1 MKMQRISIFTIKLI
15 ILMVLPLTS
24 FAQEDPEIQEIQ
36 EIQEKN
42 VNDTIIVK
50 QKYGLR
56 LGGDIG
62 KLVRS
67 FIDEDYKGFEI
78 SGDYRLTRKL
88 YLAGELGIEERTI
101 RNDYLDVTANGSYFK
116 AGIDY
121 NMYGN
126 WLDMENLIYT
136 GLRVGA
142 STFSQNLNSYK
153 IYTTDQY
160 YPPFSSL
167 DSQDFKGLSAIWIE
181 LVIGVKAEVL
191 TNLFVGFDVQLK
203 GMIAEDQPSNLENLY
218 VPGFNRTF
226 DSGRFGF
233 GFGYN
238 VSYLIPIFKKNKK
251 IPVEN

>member
-1 MKMQRISIFTIKLI
+1 MQRISIFIISLI
-15 ILMVLPLTS
+15 VLMVLPLTS
-24 FAQEDPEIQEIQ
+24 FSQEIEEQ
-36 EIQEKN
+36 N
-42 VNDTIIVK
+42 VNDTITVK

-62 KLVRS
+62 KLTRS
-67 FIDEDYKGFEI
+67 FIDDDYQGFEI
-78 SGDYRLTRKL
+78 SADYRLTQKL
-88 YLAGELGIEERTI
+88 YLAGEIGIEENTV

-121 NMYGN
+121 NLYVN

-136 GLRVGA
+136 GLRVGVSA
-142 STFSQNLNSYK
+142 FSQNLNSYT

-160 YPPFSSL
+160 YDAPFASTDLKEYS
-167 DSQDFKGLSAIWIE
+167 GLSAIWAE
-181 LVIGVKAEVL
+181 FVIGIKAE
-191 TNLFVGFDVQLK
+191 TFNNLFIGFNVQLK
-203 GMIAEDQPSNLENLY
+203 SLLAEDQPNNFENLY
-218 VPGFNRTF
+218 IPGFNKTF

-251 IPVEN
+251 IAVED

>member
-1 MKMQRISIFTIKLI
+1 MQRISIFITNLV
-15 ILMVLPLTS
+15 LLLVLPLST
-24 FAQEDPEIQEIQ
+24 FAQENQDIIKDP
-36 EIQEKN
+36 

-56 LGGDIG
+56 LGGDVG

-67 FIDEDYKGFEI
+67 FIDDDYKGFEI
-78 SGDYRLTRKL
+78 SGDYRLTQKL
-88 YLAGELGIEERTI
+88 YFAGELGTEERSMK
-101 RNDYLDVTANGSYFK
+101 NDYLDVTATGSYFK

-121 NMYGN
+121 NMYRN

-153 IYTTDQY
+153 VYTTDQY
-160 YPPFSSL
+160 YDTPFTSSDL
-167 DSQDFKGLSAIWIE
+167 QEYKGLSAVWIE
-181 LVIGVKAEVL
+181 FIVGIKAEIV
-191 TNLFVGFDVQLK
+191 TNLFIGINAQLK
-203 GMIAEDQPSNLENLY
+203 GLVAEDEPNNFENLFI
-218 VPGFNRTF
+218 PGFNRTF

-251 IPVEN
+251 ITVED

>member
-1 MKMQRISIFTIKLI
+1 MKMQRISIFIISLI
-15 ILMVLPLTS
+15 MLMVLPLTS
-24 FAQEDPEIQEIQ
+24 FAQEDIAVDQEDT
-36 EIQEKN
+36 
-42 VNDTIIVK
+42 VNDTIVVK

-62 KLVRS
+62 KLARS
-67 FIDEDYKGFEI
+67 FIDEDYTGFEI
-78 SGDYRLTRKL
+78 SGDYRLTQKL
-88 YLAGELGIEERTI
+88 YLAGELGTEESTI
-101 RNDYLDVTANGSYFK
+101 RNEYLDVTAKGNYFK

-121 NMYGN
+121 NLYKN

-136 GLRVGA
+136 GLRVGV

-153 IYTTDQY
+153 VYTTDQY
-160 YPPFSSL
+160 YGTPFTSSDL
-167 DSQDFKGLSAIWIE
+167 QEYKGLSAIWVE
-181 LVIGVKAEVL
+181 FVVGVKAELV
-191 TNLFVGFDVQLK
+191 TNLFLGVNVQVK
-203 GMIAEDQPSNLENLY
+203 GMIAEDEPDNFENLL

-251 IPVEN
+251 ISVEE

>member
-1 MKMQRISIFTIKLI
+1 MKMQHRLIFIINLI

-24 FAQEDPEIQEIQ
+24 FAQEDPEVQV
-36 EIQEKN
+36 KN
-42 VNDTIIVK
+42 VNDTIVVK

-67 FIDEDYKGFEI
+67 FIDDDYKGFEI
-78 SGDYRLTRKL
+78 SGDYRLTSKL
-88 YLAGELGIEERTI
+88 YLAGELGIEERSI
-101 RNDYLDVTANGSYFK
+101 KNDYLDVTSNGSYFK

-121 NMYGN
+121 NMYTN

-142 STFSQNLNSYK
+142 STFSQNLNRYT
-153 IYTTDQY
+153 IYNTDQY
-160 YPPFSSL
+160 NPPFSSTEL
-167 DSQDFKGLSAIWIE
+167 KEYKGLSAIWLE
-181 LVIGVKAEVL
+181 MVIGVKAEAF
-191 TNLFVGFDVQLK
+191 TNLFVGFNVQLK
-203 GMIAEDQPSNLENLY
+203 GMVAEDEPSNFENLY

-251 IPVEN
+251 IAVGD

>member
-1 MKMQRISIFTIKLI
+1 MKMQRISTFITSLI

-24 FAQEDPEIQEIQ
+24 LAQTQQDGN
-36 EIQEKN
+36 K
-42 VNDTIIVK
+42 NDTITVK

-67 FIDEDYKGFEI
+67 FVDDDYKGFEI
-78 SGDYRLTRKL
+78 AADYRLTQKL
-88 YLAGELGIEERTI
+88 YLAGELGSEENTV
-101 RNDYLDVTANGSYFK
+101 RNDYLDVTAKGSYFK

-121 NMYGN
+121 NLYRN

-142 STFSQNLNSYK
+142 STFSQGLNSYTV
-153 IYTTDQY
+153 YTTDQY
-160 YPPFSSL
+160 YAPPFTSTDL
-167 DSQDFKGLSAIWIE
+167 QEYKGLSAIWIE
-181 LVIGVKAEVL
+181 MVIGAKAEL
-191 TNLFVGFDVQLK
+191 FTNLFIGANVQVK
-203 GMIAEDQPSNLENLY
+203 GMISQDQPSNFENLY

-238 VSYLIPIFKKNKK
+238 ISYLIPIYKKNKK
-251 IPVEN
+251 ISIED

>member
-1 MKMQRISIFTIKLI
+1 MQRISIFIINLI

-24 FAQEDPEIQEIQ
+24 FAQEDPEIQA
-36 EIQEKN
+36 KK

-56 LGGDIG
+56 LGGDVG
-62 KLVRS
+62 KLIRS

-78 SGDYRLTRKL
+78 TGDYRLTQKL
-88 YLAGELGIEERTI
+88 YLAGELGIEERSI
-101 RNDYLDVTANGSYFK
+101 RNDYLDVTASGSYFK

-126 WLDMENLIYT
+126 WLDMENMIYT
-136 GLRVGA
+136 GVRVGA
-142 STFSQNLNSYK
+142 STFSQNLNSYT

-160 YPPFSSL
+160 YDPPFSSSDL
-167 DSQDFKGLSAIWIE
+167 QEYKGLSAIWVE
-181 LVIGVKAEVL
+181 LVIGIKAEVL
-191 TNLFVGFDVQLK
+191 TNLFVGINGQLK
-203 GMIAEDQPSNLENLY
+203 GMVAEDQPTNFENLY

-251 IPVEN
+251 IAVEN

>member
-1 MKMQRISIFTIKLI
+1 MQHRLIFIINLI

-24 FAQEDPEIQEIQ
+24 FAQEDPEVQV
-36 EIQEKN
+36 KN
-42 VNDTIIVK
+42 VNDTIVVK

-56 LGGDIG
+56 LGGDMG

-67 FIDEDYKGFEI
+67 FIDDDYKGFEI
-78 SGDYRLTRKL
+78 SGDYRLTSKL
-88 YLAGELGIEERTI
+88 YLAGELGIEERSI
-101 RNDYLDVTANGSYFK
+101 KNDYLDVTSNGSYFK

-121 NMYGN
+121 NMYTN

-142 STFSQNLNSYK
+142 STFSQNLNRYT
-153 IYTTDQY
+153 IYNTDQY
-160 YPPFSSL
+160 NPPFSSTEL
-167 DSQDFKGLSAIWIE
+167 KEYKGLSAIWLE

-191 TNLFVGFDVQLK
+191 TNLFVGFNVQLK
-203 GMIAEDQPSNLENLY
+203 GMVAEDEPSNFENLY

-251 IPVEN
+251 IAVGD

>member
-1 MKMQRISIFTIKLI
+1 MQRISIFITNLV
-15 ILMVLPLTS
+15 LLLVLPLST
-24 FAQEDPEIQEIQ
+24 FAQENQDIIKDP
-36 EIQEKN
+36 

-56 LGGDIG
+56 LGGDVG

-67 FIDEDYKGFEI
+67 FIDDDYKGFEI
-78 SGDYRLTRKL
+78 SGDYRLTQKL
-88 YLAGELGIEERTI
+88 YFAGELGTEERSMK
-101 RNDYLDVTANGSYFK
+101 NDYLDVTATGSYFK

-121 NMYGN
+121 NMYRN

-153 IYTTDQY
+153 VYTTDQY
-160 YPPFSSL
+160 YDTPFMSSDL
-167 DSQDFKGLSAIWIE
+167 QEYKGLSAVWIE
-181 LVIGVKAEVL
+181 FVVGIKAEIV
-191 TNLFVGFDVQLK
+191 TNLFIGINAQLK
-203 GMIAEDQPSNLENLY
+203 GLVAEDEPYNFENLFI
-218 VPGFNRTF
+218 PGFNRTF

-251 IPVEN
+251 ITVED

>member
-1 MKMQRISIFTIKLI
+1 MQRISIFIINLI

-24 FAQEDPEIQEIQ
+24 FAQEDPEIQVESL
-36 EIQEKN
+36 
-42 VNDTIIVK
+42 NDTIVVK

-67 FIDEDYKGFEI
+67 FIDDDYTGFEI
-78 SGDYRLTRKL
+78 SGDYRLTHKL

-121 NMYGN
+121 NLYTN
-126 WLDMENLIYT
+126 WLDMENLIYA
-136 GLRVGA
+136 GFRVGA
-142 STFSQNLNSYK
+142 STFSQNLNSYT

-160 YPPFSSL
+160 YDTPFTSTDL
-167 DSQDFKGLSAIWIE
+167 QEFKGLSAVWGE
-181 LVIGVKAEVL
+181 LVIGIKAEVF
-191 TNLFVGFDVQLK
+191 TNLFIGMDVQLK
-203 GMIAEDQPSNLENLY
+203 GMIVEDQPDNFENLY

-226 DSGRFGF
+226 DSGGFGF

-238 VSYLIPIFKKNKK
+238 MSYLIPIFKKNKK
-251 IPVEN
+251 IAVDD